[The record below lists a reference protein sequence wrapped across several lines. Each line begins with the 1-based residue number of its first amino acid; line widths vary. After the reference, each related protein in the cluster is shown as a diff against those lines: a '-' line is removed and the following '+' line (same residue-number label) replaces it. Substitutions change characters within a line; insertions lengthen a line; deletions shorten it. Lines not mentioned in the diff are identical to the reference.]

1 MLQGGDEKNMCLVYG
16 GFDFDYEFFL
26 VVDGLLFCNL
36 SCLTFFRGLQERER
50 GCDSL

>member
-1 MLQGGDEKNMCLVYG
+1 MKKICVWFMGVLILIMS
-16 GFDFDYEFFL
+16 FFL